1 MRVYLD
7 SSVILRV
14 VLGEPGVLRE
24 WSRITLAV
32 TSEIARVE
40 CLRTLDRMR
49 LAGAIEDRELGRR
62 RATTLEL
69 FEGIQTIRTNR
80 AVLDKASEPFPTL
93 IRTLDAIH
101 VASAL
106 LARAHIA
113 ALRFATHD
121 VSMATAAL
129 ALGLKVIGASMAAA
143 GKR

>member
-1 MRVYLD
+1 VYLD

-14 VLGEPGVLRE
+14 VLGESGVLRE

-32 TSEIARVE
+32 TSEVARVE

-49 LAGAIEDRELGRR
+49 LAGALQDRELARR

-69 FEGIQTIRTNR
+69 LDAVQAIRINR

-93 IRTLDAIH
+93 VRSLDAIH
-101 VASAL
+101 LASAL
-106 LARAHIA
+106 LARTSIA

-121 VSMATAAL
+121 APMATAAL
-129 ALGLKVIGASMAAA
+129 AMGLKVIGANVPSE

>member
-14 VLGEPGVLRE
+14 VMGEPGALRE

-49 LAGAIEDRELGRR
+49 LAGAVEDRELGRR

-69 FEGIQTIRTNR
+69 FEGIQAIRINR
-80 AVLDKASEPFPTL
+80 AVLDKAGEPFPTM
-93 IRTLDAIH
+93 IRSLDAIH

-106 LARAHIA
+106 LARTSIA

-121 VSMATAAL
+121 VTMATAAL
-129 ALGLKVIGASMAAA
+129 AMGLKVIGASVPAP
-143 GKR
+143 GK